1 MSFREIR
8 KTLGIHKCALK
19 LRAIGIYIFS
29 TLLPFQVCLISND
42 YWAILFICCL
52 ALFEPRLIIGV
63 GIYMLFKTSR
73 HVVIPEKKDRPIE
86 LAQLVFFIHMNHLQ
100 SFSEALESNPNLL
113 YCDYKKK
120 SLLHWCKFYN
130 NTKALGVVIQ
140 MTQKYP
146 KEELLAA

>member
-1 MSFREIR
+1 MSFREIK
-8 KTLGIHKCALK
+8 KTLGIQKYALK
-19 LRAIGIYIFS
+19 SRAISRFIFS
-29 TLLPFQVCLISND
+29 NLLPFEVCLISND
-42 YWAILFICCL
+42 YWVILFICCL

-73 HVVIPEKKDRPIE
+73 RVVSLEKKYRPSDLE
-86 LAQLVFFIHMNHLQ
+86 QLVLFIHMNHLQ
-100 SFSEALESNPNLL
+100 SFTLALESNPNLL

>member
-8 KTLGIHKCALK
+8 KILGLQKYSLNS
-19 LRAIGIYIFS
+19 RAIGRHIFS
-29 TLLPFQVCLISND
+29 FLLPFEVCLIGND
-42 YWAILFICCL
+42 YWVLLFISCL
-52 ALFEPRLIIGV
+52 ALFEPRLFFGV
-63 GIYMLFKTSR
+63 VIYMLFKTNRRVSSM
-73 HVVIPEKKDRPIE
+73 EKKHLPSDLE
-86 LAQLVFFIHMNHLQ
+86 KLVLFIHMNHLQ
-100 SFSEALESNPNLL
+100 SFTEAIESNPNLL

-120 SLLHWCKFYN
+120 SLLNWCKFYN